1 MTIQEMTTW
10 MMGDQDNASFEAD
23 DYICEQVARA
33 GAAFPLSNASLYQM
47 GVASLVFVRAT
58 MVSANFQ
65 NVRHQTEI
73 QSMLWEQLHT
83 NSSPIE
89 MDGVQLIEENDELED
104 ALMVYTYIGTDNK
117 VIWKQQ
123 WLKDD

>member
-1 MTIQEMTTW
+1 MFLRKKIQASSLAEVVITI
-10 MMGDQDNASFEAD
+10 AVIA
-23 DYICEQVARA
+23 IC
-33 GAAFPLSNASLYQM
+33 F

-89 MDGVQLIEENDELED
+89 IDGVQRIEENDELED